1 MNMST
6 NIDINKLLE
15 KALEKNRGGVSAWYE
30 RIPKEAEPFI
40 NGIKDMVAEGKRPI
54 PSNIVRILN
63 DEFGFEIS
71 RSRVSVW
78 LQGLANE

>member
-15 KALEKNRGGVSAWYE
+15 KALIQNRGGVAAWYD

-40 NGIKDMVAEGKRPI
+40 KGIKDMVAEGKRPI

-63 DEFGFEIS
+63 DEFGFEVS

-78 LQGLANE
+78 LQGLHSE

>member
-1 MNMST
+1 MCIRDS
-6 NIDINKLLE
+6 
-15 KALEKNRGGVSAWYE
+15 
-30 RIPKEAEPFI
+30 
-40 NGIKDMVAEGKRPI
+40 AEGKRPI

>member
-15 KALEKNRGGVSAWYE
+15 KALIQNRGGVSAWYD

-40 NGIKDMVAEGKRPI
+40 KGIKDMVAEGKRPI

-63 DEFGFEIS
+63 DEFGFEVS

-78 LQGLANE
+78 LQGLHNE